1 CKNSVPHHC
10 TAAAH
15 SSGSMLPRRGYELV
29 DDVDEDSAPDLPAAT
44 ASERD
49 DDHHVQGE
57 LSALSSSVPAA
68 AAAGGKGN
76 GSDGVNSRTAGAG
89 EVRSDDEDDDGRMTV
104 RVLDV
109 RGQFYPLRVTPETS
123 VRELK
128 LMLVD
133 AAGVEVPRQ
142 RIIHGGKMLSDADTL
157 GGRKISDGAAI
168 HLFQRPK
175 VAAAAGAGIG
185 TASAQQPSNL
195 HEFPP
200 VLLQVQE
207 RGGDGEGA
215 GAHWEVEAPR
225 RKIMFL
231 ASILVLISV
240 LQLLECLASISTVLS
255 APGAGGGSNGG
266 GNGGS
271 AHPSLPGEYW
281 FLVKGRTFSSVMGI
295 VVGTLGVRG
304 SQSLNTNTIRWY
316 FVGLVMCAIVAM
328 AIRIEVFYDIVTG
341 KIPFGD
347 YGINSPDS
355 SGENDPGEG
364 GGGGGGGGSGT
375 GDEEG
380 AGAHHETAEEAQS
393 SLFFMAFSAFVS
405 VVVAGFLWMLCIR
418 RVNDMRGVISIHVA
432 NWERQER
439 GEGLEGRE
447 GGGLTNAI
455 SDPEFESRRGDIA
468 IV

>member
-1 CKNSVPHHC
+1 
-10 TAAAH
+10 
-15 SSGSMLPRRGYELV
+15 MLPRRGYEPV
-29 DDVDEDSAPDLPAAT
+29 DDVDEDSAPDLQAAA

-57 LSALSSSVPAA
+57 LSALCSSVPAAA

-76 GSDGVNSRTAGAG
+76 SSDGVNSRTAGAG
-89 EVRSDDEDDDGRMTV
+89 EVRSDDDDDDGRMTV

-175 VAAAAGAGIG
+175 VAAAAAAGVG
-185 TASAQQPSNL
+185 TASAQQPGNL

-207 RGGDGEGA
+207 RGGNGEGA

-255 APGAGGGSNGG
+255 VPGAAGGSTGG

-281 FLVKGRTFSSVMGI
+281 FLVKGRTLSSVMGI

-304 SQSLNTNTIRWY
+304 SQSLNTHTIRWY

-355 SGENDPGEG
+355 SRENDPGEG
-364 GGGGGGGGSGT
+364 GGGGGGGGNGT
-375 GDEEG
+375 GDEG
-380 AGAHHETAEEAQS
+380 GPGAHHETAEAAQS

-405 VVVAGFLWMLCIR
+405 VSPARGRSGPGRLFFDVVVVPPRMKRKVVAPLRTGCQK
-418 RVNDMRGVISIHVA
+418 RV
-432 NWERQER
+432 
-439 GEGLEGRE
+439 
-447 GGGLTNAI
+447 
-455 SDPEFESRRGDIA
+455 
-468 IV
+468 